1 MKQEISGAGM
11 EEPKK
16 KSKLIEII
24 IYLLFG
30 FGPVTGN
37 VILVLFGILSKE
49 FNATP
54 SALLISIPAFM
65 IPFAIIQLFSGAIS
79 DVRGRFPVMIF
90 GLIIFGIGWFIA
102 AISFS
107 LLMFIIANI
116 LAGIG
121 FGFVNPVLIALMTD
135 ITPPGPKIPKKM
147 GYLGA
152 IAAFG
157 VGLGPFFAGQ
167 IVQFG
172 WRYIYIIFVLITII
186 SFIILFT
193 IKRPPLKTHENV
205 GISVLFSH
213 LSQEIRRSTVILM
226 ILSAFLI
233 AFTYL
238 AIVIW
243 TSRAFT
249 GAISE
254 SIAGILL
261 SLVGIAGAI
270 SGLINGNIIKRMGIG
285 FTLLIGL
292 ISLLITT
299 ALLITL
305 GDITRSEIII
315 YVAICL
321 ILAGVGGGILFPSIM
336 YYSQILSPER
346 RGALAGLLTAGYF
359 IGIALV
365 PFFYEPFFNT
375 RGINAVYQ
383 VILIIT
389 ILLVLIVGLLYTL
402 TKRQVKL

>member
-1 MKQEISGAGM
+1 MNQVLSGAGM
-11 EEPKK
+11 DEPQK

-24 IYLLFG
+24 IYILFG

-37 VILVLFGILSKE
+37 VILVLFGVLSKE

-65 IPFAIIQLFSGAIS
+65 VPFAIIQLFSGAIS
-79 DVRGRFPVMIF
+79 DVKGRIPVMIF
-90 GLIIFGIGWFIA
+90 GLIIFGFGWFIA
-102 AISFS
+102 AISYT
-107 LLMFIIANI
+107 LLMFVVANI

-135 ITPPGPKIPKKM
+135 ITPPGPEIPKKM

-152 IAAFG
+152 VAAFG

-167 IVQFG
+167 IVQIG
-172 WRYIYIIFVLITII
+172 WRYIYIIFILIVIASLIVL
-186 SFIILFT
+186 FA
-193 IKRPPLKTHENV
+193 IKKPPQKTHDDL
-205 GISVLFSH
+205 GPRILFSH
-213 LSQEIRRSTVILM
+213 IYQEIRRPTIILM
-226 ILSAFLI
+226 IFSAFLI

-238 AIVIW
+238 AIIIW

-249 GAISE
+249 GTVSE
-254 SIAGILL
+254 SIIGILL

-270 SGLINGNIIKRMGIG
+270 SGLVNGNIIKRMGIG

-292 ISLLITT
+292 ISLLLTT
-299 ALLITL
+299 ALLIIL
-305 GDITRSEIII
+305 GDITRSEIIF

-321 ILAGVGGGILFPSIM
+321 LLAGVAGGILFPSIM

-365 PFFYEPFFNT
+365 PAFYEPFFNAG
-375 RGINAVYQ
+375 GINAVYQ

-389 ILLVLIVGLLYTL
+389 LLLVLIIGLLYTL
-402 TKRQVKL
+402 AKRQVK

>member
-1 MKQEISGAGM
+1 MNEIASIKNTGA
-11 EEPKK
+11 PHKA
-16 KSKLIEII
+16 SKLLKTII
-24 IYLLFG
+24 FLLFG

-37 VILVLFGILSKE
+37 VILVLFGVLSND
-49 FNATP
+49 FNVP
-54 SALLISIPAFM
+54 PNALLLSIPAFM
-65 IPFAIIQLFSGAIS
+65 VPFAIIQLFSGAIS
-79 DVRGRFPVMIF
+79 DVKGRFPVMIF
-90 GLIIFGIGWFIA
+90 GLILFGIGWFIA

-107 LLMFIIANI
+107 LWMFILANV

-135 ITPPGPKIPKKM
+135 ITPPGPKIPKRM
-147 GYLGA
+147 GYLGTV
-152 IAAFG
+152 AAFG
-157 VGLGPFFAGQ
+157 VGLGPLFAGQ
-167 IVQFG
+167 MVQIG
-172 WRYIYIIFVLITII
+172 WRYIYIIFILI
-186 SFIILFT
+186 IILSLIVLLT
-193 IKRPPLKTHENV
+193 IKRPPQKIHDDL
-205 GISVLFSH
+205 GLRILFSH
-213 LSQEIRRSTVILM
+213 LYQEIRRPIIIFM
-226 ILSAFLI
+226 IASAFLI
-233 AFTYL
+233 SVTYL
-238 AIVIW
+238 AIIIW

-249 GAISE
+249 GAVSE
-254 SIAGILL
+254 AIAGIML

-270 SGLINGNIIKRMGIG
+270 TGLVNGNIIKRMGIG

-305 GDITRSEIII
+305 GDITRSEIIV

-365 PFFYEPFFNT
+365 PVFYEPFFNAG
-375 RGINAVYQ
+375 GINAVYQ

-389 ILLVLIVGLLYTL
+389 LLLVLIVGLLYTMA
-402 TKRQVKL
+402 KRQVK

>member
-1 MKQEISGAGM
+1 MNQELSGAGM
-11 EEPKK
+11 DEPQK

-37 VILVLFGILSKE
+37 VILVLFGVLSKE

-54 SALLISIPAFM
+54 SALLVSIPAFM
-65 IPFAIIQLFSGAIS
+65 VPFAIVQLFSGAIS
-79 DVRGRFPVMIF
+79 DVKGRFPVMMF
-90 GLIIFGIGWFIA
+90 GLIIFGFGWFIA
-102 AISFS
+102 AISIS
-107 LLMFIIANI
+107 LLMFIIANV

-135 ITPPGPKIPKKM
+135 VTPPGPEIPKKM

-152 IAAFG
+152 VAAFG
-157 VGLGPFFAGQ
+157 VGLGPLFAGQ
-167 IVQFG
+167 IIQIG
-172 WRYIYIIFVLITII
+172 WRYIYIIFILIII
-186 SFIILFT
+186 ASLIILFT
-193 IKRPPLKTHENV
+193 IKRPPQKTHDDL
-205 GISVLFSH
+205 GFQILFSH
-213 LSQEIRRSTVILM
+213 LYQEIRRPTIILM
-226 ILSAFLI
+226 IFSAFLI

-238 AIVIW
+238 AIIIW

-249 GAISE
+249 GTVSE
-254 SIAGILL
+254 SIIGILL

-270 SGLINGNIIKRMGIG
+270 SGLVNGNLIKRIGIG

-292 ISLLITT
+292 ISLLLTT
-299 ALLITL
+299 ALLIIL
-305 GDITRSEIII
+305 GDITRSEIIF

-321 ILAGVGGGILFPSIM
+321 LLAGVAGGILFPSIM

-365 PFFYEPFFNT
+365 PLFYEPFFNAG
-375 RGINAVYQ
+375 GINAVYQ
-383 VILIIT
+383 VILIIS
-389 ILLVLIVGLLYTL
+389 ILLVLIIGLLYTL
-402 TKRQVKL
+402 AKRQV